1 MAFPPEQTSPA
12 MSGPPP
18 ATQADDLGM
27 LLQTKSHYPKHFKK
41 KKKKKRFC
49 AFSGN
54 GAQSVNV
61 GKNEEERKK

>member
-1 MAFPPEQTSPA
+1 MAFPPEQISLT

-41 KKKKKRFC
+41 KKIGIKSICHHKFHL
-49 AFSGN
+49 
-54 GAQSVNV
+54 V
-61 GKNEEERKK
+61 